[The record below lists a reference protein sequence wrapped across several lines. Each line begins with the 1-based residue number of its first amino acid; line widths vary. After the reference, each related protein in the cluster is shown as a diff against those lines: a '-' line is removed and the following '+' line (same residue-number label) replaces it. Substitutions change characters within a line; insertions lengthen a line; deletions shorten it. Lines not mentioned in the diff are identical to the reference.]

1 MNTFLSDIEKEY
13 GRIAND
19 KGIMLSGDFIGTDIT
34 VTGDADRI
42 EQIISNLL
50 SNAIKFTESGSIGF
64 FAIFRNDILQGY
76 RYRHERR
83 NLKTHI
89 FSI

>member
-1 MNTFLSDIEKEY
+1 
-13 GRIAND
+13 
-19 KGIMLSGDFIGTDIT
+19 MLSGDFIGTDIT

-64 FAIFRNDILQGY
+64 FAIFRNDILTVTVRDTGIGMS
-76 RYRHERR
+76 EET
-83 NLKTHI
+83 LKTHI